1 MCDDA
6 GFSAVSTLLKLVVFL
21 GIPGVLAFDALSCV
35 VNDGLADGIAEG
47 AARSAGNSVP
57 DQGTTNQAA
66 YDQAAAYLAREDP
79 AYTVLPE
86 SVRVDPRAGTISLAV
101 QRTAPT
107 VLFRYAEFSR
117 QWTQVRGEGTV
128 AYRP

>member
-57 DQGTTNQAA
+57 DRGTTHQAA
-66 YDQAAAYLAREDP
+66 YDQAAAYLARDYAFLGDLVP
-79 AYTVLPE
+79 KHAVHG
-86 SVRVDPRAGTISLAV
+86 VRRKVVG
-101 QRTAPT
+101 
-107 VLFRYAEFSR
+107 
-117 QWTQVRGEGTV
+117 G
-128 AYRP
+128 